1 MRTPAIALAA
11 AVGGALLVPAAL
23 LAEEPPAPPTAAL
36 ETHSTTVPAGRAV
49 ELYSSKSQPGTG
61 AIVGHVGAL
70 DGNGSFETDSGA
82 EPKVEATPQT
92 AGPLT
97 VRVRVV
103 DDRGLNS
110 DAKLDLTVTAAP
122 KMEAAPAEG
131 DSTATTHASGPGVA
145 PASGAAPAAAPD
157 PTAAAPD
164 PSAPATPEPAAT
176 QPAA

>member
-36 ETHSTTVPAGRAV
+36 EAQSTTVPAGRAL
-49 ELYSSKSQPGTG
+49 ELDSSKSKPGTG
-61 AIVGHVGAL
+61 AIVGHVWDL

-122 KMEAAPAEG
+122 KMVAADKEIAKSDAVSAAADPQSQSQPASPAPATDPGAAAPT
-131 DSTATTHASGPGVA
+131 TAPE
-145 PASGAAPAAAPD
+145 PAAAP
-157 PTAAAPD
+157 
-164 PSAPATPEPAAT
+164 TP
-176 QPAA
+176 